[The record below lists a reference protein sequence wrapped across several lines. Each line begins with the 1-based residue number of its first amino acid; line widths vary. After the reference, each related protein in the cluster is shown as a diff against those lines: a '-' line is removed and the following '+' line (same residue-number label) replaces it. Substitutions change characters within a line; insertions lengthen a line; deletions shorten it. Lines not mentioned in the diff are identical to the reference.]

1 MINAMLASLPRRF
14 PGEVYYFNIAPYV
27 TPGNHFDAMV
37 DGQICRTSDGLHFFI
52 GGPAFSQYVQTRCGA
67 DLQAALLIPSGGAIL
82 IYVIGSAAGIRLLPR
97 TGLRRLMPW
106 ASLALSAA
114 VFPFVGA
121 WALAAVLLAGAAWCW
136 PRRA

>member
-1 MINAMLASLPRRF
+1 
-14 PGEVYYFNIAPYV
+14 
-27 TPGNHFDAMV
+27 
-37 DGQICRTSDGLHFFI
+37 
-52 GGPAFSQYVQTRCGA
+52 
-67 DLQAALLIPSGGAIL
+67 
-82 IYVIGSAAGIRLLPR
+82 VIGSAAGIRLLPG